1 MCGYGKSAFC
11 YRIWCL
17 LLSNTIVSMCIVSV
31 FCMYFCPYLAI
42 FLRIRRIHRIH
53 VSDAY
58 PTCIRCIHLYPPSR
72 QKYARICPR
81 IRTVD
86 SHSVGRKRGFV
97 SIFVFFAEYIVNT
110 RCIHTYLDVFRR
122 NTREWELTLAETG
135 LCRRSC
141 QPSHR
146 F

>member
-1 MCGYGKSAFC
+1 M
-11 YRIWCL
+11 
-17 LLSNTIVSMCIVSV
+17 LSNMVPFVIE
-31 FCMYFCPYLAI
+31 YD
-42 FLRIRRIHRIH
+42 RIH
-53 VSDAY
+53 VYCVCILHVFLPVSGNILAY
-58 PTCIRCIHLYPPSR
+58 PSDTPDTRIRCVSDVYPMYPPYIHLYPPSR
-72 QKYARICPR
+72 PKYARICPR

-122 NTREWELTLAETG
+122 NIREYELTLAETG

>member
-1 MCGYGKSAFC
+1 MDPQQSHATRGVENQKCF
-11 YRIWCL
+11 
-17 LLSNTIVSMCIVSV
+17 LLSNMVLFVIVYRKPIENHRIHVYSVCILHV
-31 FCMYFCPYLAI
+31 FCPYPAL

-72 QKYARICPR
+72 PKYARICPR

-122 NTREWELTLAETG
+122 NIRE
-135 LCRRSC
+135 
-141 QPSHR
+141 
-146 F
+146 